1 MNGGWVEYAFGLVHS
16 LLLASL
22 VMRMVS
28 VWGSPAGRVPGGAS
42 VFVVAGWW
50 SVCRGEL
57 GEGGAGAGLVD
68 DGLVVGERGEE
79 GVDGEVVDDSGVAA
93 AGLVDER
100 DGVVGD
106 ECVGAA
112 GEFEVVVQVAGGFG
126 AGHAGEGVADGD
138 ALVEGG

>member
-1 MNGGWVEYAFGLVHS
+1 M
-16 LLLASL
+16 LASL

-57 GEGGAGAGLVD
+57 GEGGA
-68 DGLVVGERGEE
+68 E

-138 ALVEGG
+138 ALVEGEEVSFVDDENG

>member
-1 MNGGWVEYAFGLVHS
+1 M
-16 LLLASL
+16 LASL

-68 DGLVVGERGEE
+68 DGLVVG
-79 GVDGEVVDDSGVAA
+79 DSGVAA

>member
-1 MNGGWVEYAFGLVHS
+1 M
-16 LLLASL
+16 LASL

-68 DGLVVGERGEE
+68 DGLVVGERGVE
-79 GVDGEVVDDSGVAA
+79 
-93 AGLVDER
+93 
-100 DGVVGD
+100 GVVGD